1 MLYFKTE
8 WTPDYMTFSFDDE
21 EIGRIVYPEG
31 GMWEHGDFETDFP
44 GIDTTKTDVLPP
56 PHYFGNTIL
65 PPLLRRI
72 YISTYCMTI
81 LCEQTVIY
89 FLSYVL

>member
-56 PHYFGNTIL
+56 PPTIL
-65 PPLLRRI
+65 E
-72 YISTYCMTI
+72 I
-81 LCEQTVIY
+81 LFCHLY
-89 FLSYVL
+89 